1 MEALGAFA
9 GAARWVGEP
18 LLLVDG
24 AGRVRAV
31 NAAATTLLG
40 AGAAGRTLAS
50 LVLDPDADVGR
61 CLRRWRSTAEPA
73 PATLTFRS
81 DGPLAGPRTCLGHRT
96 STGGEVV
103 VRVAASGSATVEGRA
118 DERLRRL
125 YALSAVLAAAVSLRE
140 VAQVVRE
147 DAPSLIGVRSA
158 SLGLHLHRLFP
169 LREGGESAAA
179 DEPWFDLDEPGGPE
193 LPSSPRGLDSDART
207 DASSTAAAPDVLLLT
222 LTGHRPEPLG
232 ILRLELEAALPAD
245 EAAHVEVMAGQIA
258 QAVSRAGLYEHEHRL
273 AQRLQ
278 HSLLP
283 DLPRLPELTVAA
295 RYAAGADQVAVG
307 GDWYDLFRLPRGRI
321 GMAIGDVAGHGLT
334 EATEMAQ
341 LRSVLRAAALRAGDS
356 PQEVMAEVNA
366 FVCTYLPERT
376 ATACYL
382 VYDPAR
388 GLLRY
393 TNAGHMPPLLLPPT
407 GSPRL
412 LPGRVPLLGLPGV
425 APEPCGEVTIETGSA
440 LLLYTDG
447 LIERRGQSLDEG
459 FAFLSALVADAHDMA
474 PDMLC
479 RLLVDAR
486 DGSWPDDRALMAVRF
501 EVAGSGT
508 SCARPDWGVRDTKGP
523 GRVMPAV
530 G

>member
-1 MEALGAFA
+1 M
-9 GAARWVGEP
+9 GEP

-24 AGRVRAV
+24 TGRVRAV
-31 NAAATTLLG
+31 NAATTTLLG

-50 LVLDPDADVGR
+50 LVLDPDAEVGR
-61 CLRRWRSTAEPA
+61 CLRHWRSTAEPV
-73 PATLTFRS
+73 PDTLTFRS
-81 DGPLAGPRTCLGHRT
+81 DGALVGPRTCLGHRT
-96 STGGEVV
+96 SAGGDVV
-103 VRVAASGSATVEGRA
+103 VRVAASEFAPLEGRA

-158 SLGLHLHRLFP
+158 TLGLHLHRLLP
-169 LREGGESAAA
+169 LRESGEAASAT
-179 DEPWFDLDEPGGPE
+179 DEPWLDLDEPGNLE
-193 LPSSPRGLDSDART
+193 VLNSPHPDART
-207 DASSTAAAPDVLLLT
+207 DGPPSADAPHVLLLT

-232 ILRLELEAALPAD
+232 ILRLELEAVLPPD
-245 EAAHVEVMAGQIA
+245 EAAHVEVMARQIA
-258 QAVSRAGLYEHEHRL
+258 QALSRAGLYEHEHRL

-278 HSLLP
+278 LSLLP
-283 DLPRLPELTVAA
+283 DLPPLPELTVAA

-307 GDWYDLFRLPRGRI
+307 GDWYDLFRLPQGRI

-341 LRSVLRAAALRAGDS
+341 LRSVLRAAALRVGDR
-356 PQEVMAEVNA
+356 PPEVMAEVNA
-366 FVCTYLPERT
+366 FICAYLPERT

-393 TNAGHMPPLLLPPT
+393 TNAGHMPPLLLPP
-407 GSPRL
+407 GGAPRL

-425 APEPCGEVTIETGSA
+425 VPGPCGEVEIERGST

-459 FAFLSALVADAHDMA
+459 FALLSALVADTHDMA

-479 RLLVDAR
+479 RLLVDGR

-501 EVAGSGT
+501 EVAGSEPGFARAASDVRRTKAPGT
-508 SCARPDWGVRDTKGP
+508 AVPVVR
-523 GRVMPAV
+523 
-530 G
+530 